1 MYYNPSYKNPIM
13 EGLNKEPLEGI
24 ASLAPQQPTQPTP
37 TQPSQPLDP
46 QMTPPPSGIQP
57 ITQPSDPANPTG
69 PALVQQ
75 MQMRMQQQDV
85 KPPAFNAYFKDV
97 MDTGGYPTKTMQEY
111 YNQFGDNRLQPLPVD
126 PSNPTLGGIQT
137 PPESMP
143 TVPEVPGAI
152 QKGLLGEPITPYV
165 QNENLDLTNRGS
177 IMDEYNKYIQGGM
190 GSRAHT
196 MDMRGGYSFMG
207 EDMAAG
213 SSTGFNDFRKFLD
226 TYGIGD
232 RLQLNP
238 GSLGSVGQFQ
248 QQTGEGLQGLAAYQS
263 QQNTGPGI

>member
-1 MYYNPSYKNPIM
+1 MYYNPSYMNPIAQQPM
-13 EGLNKEPLEGI
+13 QQEFSQQPTQEPLEGI
-24 ASLAPQQPTQPTP
+24 ASLAPTQPTQPIP
-37 TQPSQPLDP
+37 TQPSQPIPP
-46 QMTPPPSGIQP
+46 QMTEGMETLDTS
-57 ITQPSDPANPTG
+57 NPTG
-69 PALVQQ
+69 DALVHQI
-75 MQMRMQQQDV
+75 QMRMQQQDV
-85 KPPAFNAYFKDV
+85 KPPAWNAYAKDV

-126 PSNPTLGGIQT
+126 PSNPTLIGY
-137 PPESMP
+137 PPDSMP
-143 TVPEVPGAI
+143 TVPQVPGAI

-165 QNENLDLTNRGS
+165 RNENLDLTDRSG
-177 IMDEYNKYIQGGM
+177 IMGEYSKYIQGGM

-196 MDMRGGYSFMG
+196 MDVRGGYSFMG
-207 EDMAAG
+207 EDMGAG

-232 RLQLNP
+232 RLQINP
-238 GSLGSVGQFQ
+238 GSLGSIGLQ

>member
-1 MYYNPSYKNPIM
+1 MYYNPSYMNPIM

-24 ASLAPQQPTQPTP
+24 ASLAPQQPTQPPP

-46 QMTPPPSGIQP
+46 QMTPPPGGIQP

-75 MQMRMQQQDV
+75 MQMRMAQKDV
-85 KPPAFNAYFKDV
+85 KSPGFNAYFKDV
-97 MDTGGYPTKTMQEY
+97 MNTGGYPTKTMQDYES
-111 YNQFGDNRLQPLPVD
+111 QFGDNSLQPLPV
-126 PSNPTLGGIQT
+126 QT
-137 PPESMP
+137 PPGSNP
-143 TVPEVPGAI
+143 VPEVPGAI
-152 QKGLLGEPITPYV
+152 QKGLLGEPMTPYV
-165 QNENLDLTNRGS
+165 RNENLDLTNRGS

-196 MDMRGGYSFMG
+196 MDVRGGYSFMG
-207 EDMAAG
+207 EDMAPG
-213 SSTGFNDFRKFLD
+213 SSTGFGDFRNFLD

-238 GSLGSVGQFQ
+238 GSLGSVQPL
-248 QQTGEGLQGLAAYQS
+248 QQTGSGLQGLAAYQS

>member
-1 MYYNPSYKNPIM
+1 MYYNPSYMNPIM

-24 ASLAPQQPTQPTP
+24 ASLAPQQPTQPPP

-46 QMTPPPSGIQP
+46 QMTPPPGGIQP

-75 MQMRMQQQDV
+75 MQMRMAQKDV
-85 KPPAFNAYFKDV
+85 KSPGFNAYFKDV
-97 MDTGGYPTKTMQEY
+97 MDTGGYPTKTMQQYSHELGER
-111 YNQFGDNRLQPLPVD
+111 NLQPLP
-126 PSNPTLGGIQT
+126 PLGSAGDASAIIR
-137 PPESMP
+137 PGEG
-143 TVPEVPGAI
+143 PGASI
-152 QKGLLGEPITPYV
+152 FEPITPYV
-165 QNENLDLTNRGS
+165 RNENLDLTNRGS

-196 MDMRGGYSFMG
+196 MDVRGGYSFMG
-207 EDMAAG
+207 EDMAPG
-213 SSTGFNDFRKFLD
+213 SSTGFGDFRNFLD

-238 GSLGSVGQFQ
+238 GSLGSVQPL
-248 QQTGEGLQGLAAYQS
+248 QQTGSGLQGLAAYQS

>member
-1 MYYNPSYKNPIM
+1 MYYNSSYMNPIM
-13 EGLNKEPLEGI
+13 QGLNKEPLEGI
-24 ASLAPQQPTQPTP
+24 ASLAPQQPTQPIPDFTTKEVP
-37 TQPSQPLDP
+37 EPL
-46 QMTPPPSGIQP
+46 Q
-57 ITQPSDPANPTG
+57 NPTG

-75 MQMRMQQQDV
+75 IQMRMQQQDV
-85 KPPAFNAYFKDV
+85 KPPAWNAYAKDV

-111 YNQFGDNRLQPLPVD
+111 YNQFGDNSLQPLPVD
-126 PSNPTLGGIQT
+126 PSNPVLGGVQS

-152 QKGLLGEPITPYV
+152 GKGLLGEPITPYV
-165 QNENLDLTNRGS
+165 RNENLDLTNRGS

-190 GSRAHT
+190 GSRFST

-207 EDMAAG
+207 EDMAPG
-213 SSTGFNDFRKFLD
+213 SSTGFGDFRNFLD

-238 GSLGSVGQFQ
+238 GSLGSVQPL
-248 QQTGEGLQGLAAYQS
+248 QQTGSGLQGLAAYQS

>member
-1 MYYNPSYKNPIM
+1 MYYNPTYMNPIM

-24 ASLAPQQPTQPTP
+24 ASLAPQQPTQPTRP
-37 TQPSQPLDP
+37 EQNPDA
-46 QMTPPPSGIQP
+46 IRV
-57 ITQPSDPANPTG
+57 PSDPANPTG

-85 KPPAFNAYFKDV
+85 KPPAFRAYFKDV
-97 MDTGGYPTKTMQEY
+97 MDTGGYPTKTMQDY
-111 YNQFGDNRLQPLPVD
+111 YNEFGDNSLQPLPFD
-126 PSNPTLGGIQT
+126 PSNPTLGGVQT

-143 TVPEVPGAI
+143 RVPELPGAI
-152 QKGLLGEPITPYV
+152 QKGFPVLEAPITPYV
-165 QNENLDLTNRGS
+165 RNENLDLTNRGS

-190 GSRAHT
+190 GSRISTA
-196 MDMRGGYSFMG
+196 DVRSDYSFMG
-207 EDMAAG
+207 EAMAPG
-213 SSTGFNDFRKFLD
+213 SSTSFGDFRNFLD

-238 GSLGSVGQFQ
+238 GSLGSVQPL
-248 QQTGEGLQGLAAYQS
+248 QQTGSGLQGLAAYQS

>member
-1 MYYNPSYKNPIM
+1 MYFNASYMNPIAQQPM
-13 EGLNKEPLEGI
+13 QQEFSQQPTQEPLEGI
-24 ASLAPQQPTQPTP
+24 ASLAPTQPTQPPP
-37 TQPSQPLDP
+37 TQPSQPS
-46 QMTPPPSGIQP
+46 T
-57 ITQPSDPANPTG
+57 PANPTG
-69 PALVQQ
+69 DALVQQ
-75 MQMRMQQQDV
+75 MQMSMQQQYV
-85 KPPAFNAYFKDV
+85 KPPAFMAYFKDV
-97 MDTGGYPTKTMQEY
+97 MDTGGYPTKTMQDY
-111 YNQFGDNRLQPLPVD
+111 YNQFGDNSLQPLPVG
-126 PSNPTLGGIQT
+126 PSNPTLGGVQS

-165 QNENLDLTNRGS
+165 QNQNLDLTDRSG
-177 IMDEYNKYIQGGM
+177 IMGEYSKYIQGGM

-196 MDMRGGYSFMG
+196 MDVRGGYSFMG
-207 EDMAAG
+207 EDMGPG

-232 RLQLNP
+232 RLQLDP
-238 GSLGSVGQFQ
+238 GSLGSVEQF